1 MPGAKNTTPTTMEAG
16 FGLRFAPNEKF
27 YQGRTYRLPMLTKF
41 PVFSLSY
48 RMGIKGIAGS
58 QYNYQRI
65 SAKVRKTFFV
75 APFGRSEWTLEATQL
90 FGALPYPLLE
100 IPRANQSYA
109 FDWYSYS
116 LMNFLEFVGD
126 RSASLIVHHNL
137 NGFIL
142 NKIPIIKKLQL
153 REVASVK
160 VLYGGL
166 SNRNRPSSENQLLRL
181 PTDAAGNPTTF
192 TLGRLPY
199 AEFSVGV
206 ANVFK
211 MLRIDYVQR
220 LTYLNQPNVSR
231 WGIRMSF
238 QTGF

>member
-1 MPGAKNTTPTTMEAG
+1 
-16 FGLRFAPNEKF
+16 
-27 YQGRTYRLPMLTKF
+27 
-41 PVFSLSY
+41 
-48 RMGIKGIAGS
+48 
-58 QYNYQRI
+58 
-65 SAKVRKTFFV
+65 
-75 APFGRSEWTLEATQL
+75 
-90 FGALPYPLLE
+90 
-100 IPRANQSYA
+100 
-109 FDWYSYS
+109 
-116 LMNFLEFVGD
+116 
-126 RSASLIVHHNL
+126 
-137 NGFIL
+137 
-142 NKIPIIKKLQL
+142 
-153 REVASVK
+153 

-166 SNRNRPSSENQLLRL
+166 SNSNRPSSENQLLRL

>member
-1 MPGAKNTTPTTMEAG
+1 
-16 FGLRFAPNEKF
+16 
-27 YQGRTYRLPMLTKF
+27 
-41 PVFSLSY
+41 
-48 RMGIKGIAGS
+48 MGIKGIAGS
-58 QYNYQRI
+58 QFNYQRI
-65 SAKVRKTFFV
+65 SAKVVKTFFV
-75 APFGRSEWTLEATQL
+75 APFGRSEWTLEATRL

-126 RSASLIVHHNL
+126 RSVSLLIHHNL

-142 NKIPIIKKLQL
+142 NKIPLVKKLQL
-153 REVASVK
+153 REVASLK
-160 VLYGGL
+160 LLYGGL
-166 SNRNRPSSENQLLRL
+166 SARNRPSTENKLLRF
-181 PTDAAGNPTTF
+181 PSDATGNPTTY

-206 ANVFK
+206 ANIFK

-220 LTYLNQPNVSR
+220 VTYLNLPNVSR
-231 WGIRMSF
+231 WGIRVSF